1 MGTNM
6 FDTNINHYDMKVVSH
21 LRFYNRHNPSCL
33 AGSRVS
39 DEEGFLCN
47 IVQGESEKG
56 FTHFWQ

>member
-1 MGTNM
+1 M
-6 FDTNINHYDMKVVSH
+6 FGTNINHYDMKVVSH
-21 LRFYNRHNPSCL
+21 LRLYNRHNPSCL